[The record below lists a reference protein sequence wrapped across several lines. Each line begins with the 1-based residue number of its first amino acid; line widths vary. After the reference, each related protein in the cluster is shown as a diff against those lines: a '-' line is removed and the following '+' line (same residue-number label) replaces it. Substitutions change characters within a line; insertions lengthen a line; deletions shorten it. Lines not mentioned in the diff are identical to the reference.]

1 MEEIPKIVGQRLRTV
16 ATLGEHP
23 DANLLSAFLERSLG
37 KREQVGVLE
46 HLSQC
51 VSCREIVAVSATQ
64 PGMADAEPVVRVSP
78 SWLSWPVLRW
88 GAALACVVVVGA
100 AITLRQRQESREFA
114 GVVAEKPA
122 TVATQSVPGSESE
135 KKVASLQVPKSEAKI
150 AFGDKQA
157 ARRQVASA
165 SKLADGNHAAS
176 NSLPVEMA
184 EATPTPFVD
193 VVPGRAKDAVT
204 EPQTAQ
210 ARAAMGGG
218 FAVKKSM
225 SPAAN
230 DATDDAFFPENMIPR
245 WTLSADGTLQRSL
258 DSGST
263 WQTIPVSSQTIFR
276 ALAANG
282 QDIWVGGAAG
292 ALFHSSDAGQHWT
305 QVRPVVDGE
314 VLADDI
320 IGVEFR
326 DALHGKLTSSMQEN
340 WITADGGQTWQK
352 P

>member
-1 MEEIPKIVGQRLRTV
+1 MAEIPKIVGQRLRTV

-23 DANLLSAFLERSLG
+23 DANLLGAFVERSLG
-37 KREQVGVLE
+37 KREQVEVLE

-51 VSCREIVAVSATQ
+51 VNCREIVSLSATQ
-64 PGMADAEPVVRVSP
+64 PGMADVVPMVRVSP
-78 SWLSWPVLRW
+78 SWFSWPVLRW
-88 GAALACVVVVGA
+88 GAALACVVVVGT

-114 GVVAEKPA
+114 GAIAEKPA
-122 TVATQSVPGSESE
+122 ATLPLANSGVEN
-135 KKVASLQVPKSEAKI
+135 KVASLQVPKSEAKI
-150 AFGDKQA
+150 ALGDKQA
-157 ARRQVASA
+157 VSRQMALA
-165 SKLADGNHAAS
+165 SKLADKNHARIRFPALR
-176 NSLPVEMA
+176 NGG
-184 EATPTPFVD
+184 
-193 VVPGRAKDAVT
+193 GRACSICGRGAG
-204 EPQTAQ
+204 ESQGRGYRTAN
-210 ARAAMGGG
+210 RASQSGDGWWLCG
-218 FAVKKSM
+218 EEKPW
-225 SPAAN
+225 SPAAPN
-230 DATDDAFFPENMIPR
+230 ATASFFPENVIPR

-292 ALFHSSDAGQHWT
+292 ALFHSSDAGQHWS

-326 DALHGKLTSSMQEN
+326 DALHGKLTSSMEET